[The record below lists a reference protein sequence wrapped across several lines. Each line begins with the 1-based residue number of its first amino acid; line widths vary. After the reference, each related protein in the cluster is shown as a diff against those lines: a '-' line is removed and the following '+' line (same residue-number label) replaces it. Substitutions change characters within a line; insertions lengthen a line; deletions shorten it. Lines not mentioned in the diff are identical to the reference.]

1 VVLNQAVK
9 RLRPGR
15 TMRLKLSSSARILIA
30 RGKVWLTAQGDA
42 TDYLLKAGEE
52 FPVRADSE
60 VVLEALGR
68 TAVIATRG
76 A

>member
-1 VVLNQAVK
+1 MVLNQAVK

-15 TMRLKLSSSARILIA
+15 AMRLKLASSARILIA

-42 TDYLLKAGEE
+42 TDYLLNAGEE
-52 FPVRADSE
+52 FAVRPDAE

-68 TAVIATRG
+68 TAVIATR
-76 A
+76 AA

>member
-1 VVLNQAVK
+1 MVMNQAVK

-15 TMRLKLSSSARILIA
+15 TMRLKLASSARILIA

-42 TDYLLKAGEE
+42 TDYLLQAGAE
-52 FPVRADSE
+52 FPVRPHAE
-60 VVLEALGR
+60 IVLEALGR

-76 A
+76 G

>member
-1 VVLNQAVK
+1 MVLNKAVK

-15 TMRLKLSSSARILIA
+15 TMRLNLASSARILVA

-42 TDYLLKAGEE
+42 TDYLLRAGEE
-52 FPVRADSE
+52 FPIRPNAE

-68 TAVIATRG
+68 TAVIATK
-76 A
+76 AA